1 MECRQKTGAISASP
15 LGNDAYENH
24 DVDPL
29 PAKPRNGTV
38 RAMSGC
44 FGIAFLRWVRSRLP
58 VRRATFPLAA
68 ASPTTDSA
76 IVYRTITRR
85 LCIMLFALS
94 TPALTSADN
103 TNSISPDP
111 AGIEL
116 ASVHAAVAD
125 LDSGTV
131 LYRKRERRVVPI
143 ASVTKL
149 MTAMVVLDSGEPLGE
164 SLTAVKRD
172 TPAANNAFTRIRIGS
187 RLPRGDL
194 LRLALMSSENHA
206 AYLLARHHPGGF
218 SAFVEA
224 MNEKAAALGMNDT
237 RFVGPSGLDTGNR
250 STAADLLVMVRAA
263 EGYDTIREYTQTRR
277 FRANFQHPRYSLNYG
292 NTNVL
297 VYRDHWEVGL
307 SKTGYLNEAGRC
319 LVMVTEIDGRRIGM
333 VLLDSFGKRS
343 PMGDA
348 GRIRNWLR
356 TGDGGAIAQAA
367 RRYEQRRAAAFE
379 QTQHAEA
386 SIE

>member
-1 MECRQKTGAISASP
+1 MDCRQTAVAAS
-15 LGNDAYENH
+15 
-24 DVDPL
+24 
-29 PAKPRNGTV
+29 AKPRPNTRGKHLGAIPSSPKPLNGT
-38 RAMSGC
+38 SGATSGR
-44 FGIAFLRWVRSRLP
+44 FGIAV
-58 VRRATFPLAA
+58 VRRAPSRPSLRHATFPLASA
-68 ASPTTDSA
+68 RLITDSP
-76 IVYRTITRR
+76 IVSRTIRR
-85 LCIMLFALS
+85 SLCIMLFALAIPAVTIADS
-94 TPALTSADN
+94 TSRV
-103 TNSISPDP
+103 SPDP
-111 AGIEL
+111 SGIDL

-125 LDSGTV
+125 LDSGEV

-172 TPAANNAFTRIRIGS
+172 TPAPNNAFSRIRIGS

-218 SAFVEA
+218 TAFVEA
-224 MNEKAAALGMNDT
+224 MNAKAAALGMSNT

-250 STAADLLVMVRAA
+250 STAADLLVMLRAA
-263 EGYDTIREYTQTRR
+263 ADYDTIREYTQTRR
-277 FRANFQHPRYSLNYG
+277 YRATFHHPRYSLYYG

-297 VYRDHWEVGL
+297 VYRDHWQVEL
-307 SKTGYLNEAGRC
+307 SKTGYLHEAGRC

-333 VLLDSFGKRS
+333 VLLDSFGTRS
-343 PMGDA
+343 PIGDA

-356 TGDGGAIAQAA
+356 TGNGGAIAQAA
-367 RRYEQRRAAAFE
+367 QRYEQRRAAAFE

-386 SIE
+386 SVQ

>member
-1 MECRQKTGAISASP
+1 MDASASCSC
-15 LGNDAYENH
+15 DAFDRDH
-24 DVDPL
+24 ACTVLHFRLKKILPITDP
-29 PAKPRNGTV
+29 
-38 RAMSGC
+38 
-44 FGIAFLRWVRSRLP
+44 
-58 VRRATFPLAA
+58 
-68 ASPTTDSA
+68 A
-76 IVYRTITRR
+76 IVYQKIVRR
-85 LCIMLFALS
+85 LWIMLFALA
-94 TPALTSADN
+94 TPALAVADN
-103 TNSISPDP
+103 TPDP
-111 AGIEL
+111 AGVEL

-149 MTAMVVLDSGEPLGE
+149 MTAMVVLDSDEPLGE

-194 LRLALMSSENHA
+194 LRLALMASENHA

-218 SAFVEA
+218 PAFVEA
-224 MNEKAAALGMNDT
+224 MNAKAAALGMHDT

-263 EGYDTIREYTQTRR
+263 EAYDTIREYTQTRR
-277 FRANFQHPRYSLNYG
+277 FRANFQHPGYSLHYG

-297 VYRDHWEVGL
+297 VYRDHWDVGL

-333 VLLDSFGKRS
+333 VLLNSFGKRS

-356 TGDGGAIAQAA
+356 TGHGGAIAKAA

-386 SIE
+386 NIQ

>member
-1 MECRQKTGAISASP
+1 MDCRQTTGAAARCESRGAIPIPAIP
-15 LGNDAYENH
+15 L
-24 DVDPL
+24 
-29 PAKPRNGTV
+29 NGTTRTTSGRFDIESV
-38 RAMSGC
+38 R
-44 FGIAFLRWVRSRLP
+44 RVRSRP
-58 VRRATFPLAA
+58 PPGHATFPAVAPPLA
-68 ASPTTDSA
+68 TDAA
-76 IVYRTITRR
+76 IVYRTITRL
-85 LCIMLFALS
+85 LCIMLFALAA
-94 TPALTSADN
+94 PALMAADN
-103 TNSISPDP
+103 NDRLSPDP
-111 AGIEL
+111 ARIDL

-125 LDSGTV
+125 LDSGSV

-172 TPAANNAFTRIRIGS
+172 TPAPNNAFTRIRIGS

-218 SAFVEA
+218 PAFVEA
-224 MNEKAAALGMNDT
+224 MNAKAAALGMHDT

-250 STAADLLVMVRAA
+250 STAADLLVMLRAA
-263 EGYDTIREYTQTRR
+263 DGYDTIREYTQTRR
-277 FRANFQHPRYSLNYG
+277 FRANFQHPRYSLHYG

-297 VYRDHWEVGL
+297 VYRKHWRVGL

-343 PMGDA
+343 PIGDA

-379 QTQHAEA
+379 ATQHAEA
-386 SIE
+386 SVE

>member
-1 MECRQKTGAISASP
+1 M
-15 LGNDAYENH
+15 
-24 DVDPL
+24 
-29 PAKPRNGTV
+29 
-38 RAMSGC
+38 
-44 FGIAFLRWVRSRLP
+44 
-58 VRRATFPLAA
+58 
-68 ASPTTDSA
+68 
-76 IVYRTITRR
+76 YRTITRC
-85 LCIMLFALS
+85 LCITLFALT
-94 TPALTSADN
+94 TPALTAADN
-103 TNSISPDP
+103 NNGVAPDP

-116 ASVHAAVAD
+116 ASVQAAVAD

-206 AYLLARHHPGGF
+206 AYLLARHHPRGF

-224 MNEKAAALGMNDT
+224 MNDKAAALGMDDT
-237 RFVGPSGLDTGNR
+237 RFVGPSGLDAGNR

-263 EGYDTIREYTQTRR
+263 QEYDTIREYTRTRR
-277 FRANFQHPRYSLNYG
+277 FRADFQHPRYSLNYG

-297 VYRDHWEVGL
+297 VYRDHWQVGL

-343 PMGDA
+343 PIGDA
-348 GRIRNWLR
+348 GRIRSWLR

-386 SIE
+386 TVQ